1 MQEIAS
7 LKRQFTELLSDIGF
21 VREGLRARVI
31 ERASSMGTDG
41 VLEATGSEVSL
52 EVTRNTHKIS
62 NIFHCQCDFC
72 HHVFVKKKKMIKKDF
87 DRQIANLNEHKIKLY
102 TQQTPTKCAVP
113 KSILSDT

>member
-1 MQEIAS
+1 MRLIGGPVAPVQEIAS

-52 EVTRNTHKIS
+52 ELTGAHTPRTPHTP
-62 NIFHCQCDFC
+62 
-72 HHVFVKKKKMIKKDF
+72 
-87 DRQIANLNEHKIKLY
+87 Y
-102 TQQTPTKCAVP
+102 PTKCQMHGI
-113 KSILSDT
+113 KSF